1 MALTTNTPYKS
12 GTVSSVSGTT
22 FTVSSSTFASGDV
35 GRCIYMRN
43 GDAEGQTR
51 KIVGYTSGTVV
62 TVDHAW
68 DDSPIDGITEDE
80 PSNGDTFY
88 VSYFLDELDNGTD
101 LIKHDQ
107 FCYELTST
115 WNASSTFVYDINLT
129 FICNGANLNFATS
142 ACLRF
147 GDKTS
152 DSFSS
157 NGCNI
162 FDTNSAT
169 FGWDSGSSGGDFQMY
184 GGTFTGTN
192 SGSFWRFQ
200 ANGMVR
206 FCDVTQFGQH
216 GMRLTGA
223 KSAIVNYTVV
233 GNDAIY
239 SPFTV
244 AGTFGQIRNIS
255 AYNCDACLY
264 WQSGTPGGAATLK
277 NVRAENLDEGYFQY
291 RPLSDTKLTLEG
303 VEVSEIEDAPKF
315 GDYISGGP
323 SAFEVDVKNNI
334 AINAFNSS
342 GTALTGHRIY
352 IENSL
357 GTEQENSTGD
367 LAATA
372 YLIRYFDMAR
382 GDSTG
387 GVDWDTDGTD
397 YTPMVVKIRKY
408 GYQPFLTSWDG
419 RSSLTTLNIFMVDD
433 NVVVANEATAG
444 AYTGITV
451 NGSTETITI
460 SADHTMQEIYDYV
473 QWWSA
478 QSTNVQYVVPM
489 ESADGNTFII
499 AEDWRL
505 ICNGGSIT
513 SGTGKTLA
521 FSGTGYLQLDG
532 ETADNIV
539 VNSGDV
545 YLESATDLT
554 SMTIADDLRIDTG
567 ANSTLDFDGMI
578 VGGDVWND
586 SASNTLTII
595 GSGGSSLTAGDP
607 GTGNGQTNIELG
619 AQVTLTG
626 LQTNSEVRAY
636 VGTNPATATEIDGI
650 ENSGTSFSFTQTEA
664 GSAGYIQIHN
674 IQYESITL
682 DLTYGLTDQSI
693 PIQQRFDR
701 NYNNPT

>member
-1 MALTTNTPYKS
+1 MALTTNSAYAS

-22 FTVSSSTFASGDV
+22 FTASSSTFISGDV
-35 GRCIYMRN
+35 GRCIYMLN

-51 KIVGYTSGTVV
+51 KIVGYTSATVV
-62 TVDHAW
+62 TIDHAW

-88 VSYFLDELDNGTD
+88 VSYFFDELDDGSN

-115 WNASSTFVYDINLT
+115 WNASSTFVYDTNLT
-129 FICNGANLNFATS
+129 FICNGANLNFSTS

-169 FGWDSGSSGGDFQMY
+169 YGWDSGSSGGDFQMY

-192 SGSFWRFQ
+192 AGSFWRFQ

-206 FCDVTQFGQH
+206 FCDVTQFGPH

-223 KSAIVNYTVV
+223 KSAVVNYKVA
-233 GNDAIY
+233 GNDATY

-264 WQSGTPGGAATLK
+264 WQSGTPGGDATLK

-291 RPLSDTKLTLEG
+291 RPLSDTTLTLEG
-303 VEVSEIEDAPKF
+303 VEVSEIEAAPKF

-323 SAFEVDVKNNI
+323 SAFEVVVKNNI

-342 GTALTGHRIY
+342 GTPLTGHRIY
-352 IENSL
+352 IENSI

-367 LAATA
+367 LDATA
-372 YLIRYFDMAR
+372 YLIRYFDMAS

-387 GVDWDTDGTD
+387 GVDWDADGTS
-397 YTPMVVKIRKY
+397 YTPMVVKVRKY

-419 RSSLTTLNIFMVDD
+419 LSSLTTLNIFMFDD
-433 NVVVANEATAG
+433 NVVVANETTAG

-451 NGSTETITI
+451 NGSTETITVGEN
-460 SADHTMQEIYDYV
+460 HTLQEIYDYC
-473 QWWSA
+473 QWWST
-478 QSTNVQYVVPM
+478 QSANVQYDIPMTSVDGTNFALASGWDFVV
-489 ESADGNTFII
+489 SSTYTVT
-499 AEDWRL
+499 AEGQTL
-505 ICNGGSIT
+505 TLSGGGSFTISGDFTGLINDGTNYRVPITLSGVVDGSSWAVYET
-513 SGTGKTLA
+513 SGMAEIDKGTQ
-521 FSGTGYLQLDG
+521 SG
-532 ETADNIV
+532 
-539 VNSGDV
+539 SGDI
-545 YLESATDLT
+545 
-554 SMTIADDLRIDTG
+554 TI
-567 ANSTLDFDGMI
+567 
-578 VGGDVWND
+578 
-586 SASNTLTII
+586 
-595 GSGGSSLTAGDP
+595 
-607 GTGNGQTNIELG
+607 
-619 AQVTLTG
+619 
-626 LQTNSEVRAY
+626 
-636 VGTNPATATEIDGI
+636 
-650 ENSGTSFSFTQTEA
+650 
-664 GSAGYIQIHN
+664 
-674 IQYESITL
+674 YESITANKGITIRVRL
-682 DLTYGLTDQSI
+682 AGYLPYQTVGTATTAAGYSGVIAQNVDSI
-693 PIQQRFDR
+693 
-701 NYNNPT
+701 YT

>member
-12 GTVSSVSGTT
+12 GTVFSVSGTT
-22 FTVSSSTFASGDV
+22 FTASASTFASGDV

-107 FCYELTST
+107 FCYELTSI
-115 WNASSTFVYDINLT
+115 WNASSTFVYDTNLT
-129 FICNGANLNFATS
+129 FICDGENLNFSTS

-192 SGSFWRFQ
+192 AGSFWRFQ

-216 GMRLTGA
+216 GMRLTGT
-223 KSAIVNYTVV
+223 KSAVVNYKVV

-342 GTALTGHRIY
+342 GTPLTGHRIY

-367 LAATA
+367 LEATA

-382 GDSTG
+382 SDSTG
-387 GVDWDTDGTD
+387 GVDWDIDGTS
-397 YTPMVVKIRKY
+397 YTPMAVKVRKY
-408 GYQPFLTSWDG
+408 GYQPFPTSWDG
-419 RSSLTTLNIFMVDD
+419 RSSLTTLNIFMADD
-433 NVVVANEATAG
+433 NVVVASEAAAG
-444 AYTGITV
+444 AYTGITI
-451 NGSTETITI
+451 NGSTETITVT
-460 SADHTMQEIYDYV
+460 SNHTLQEIYDYC
-473 QWWSA
+473 QWWST
-478 QSTNVQYVVPM
+478 QSANVQYDVPLT
-489 ESADGNTFII
+489 SVDGNTFVLPT
-499 AEDWRL
+499 DWDL
-505 ICNGGSIT
+505 ILDGGSIT
-513 SGTGKTLA
+513 SGTGKTIN
-521 FSGTGYLQLDG
+521 FNGTGALRMDG
-532 ETADNIV
+532 ETADNVTIS
-539 VNSGDV
+539 SGDV

-554 SMTIADDLRIDTG
+554 GMTIADDLRIDTG
-567 ANSTLDFDGMI
+567 ANSALDFVNMI

-586 SASNTLTII
+586 AASNTLTII
-595 GSGGSSLTAGDP
+595 GSGGSLTAGDP
-607 GTGNGQTNIELG
+607 GTGNGQTNILLG

-626 LQTNSEVRAY
+626 LQANSEVRAY

-650 ENSGTSFSFTQTEA
+650 ENSGTSFNFTQTES
-664 GSAGYIQIHN
+664 GNDGYIQIHH

-682 DLTYGLTDQSI
+682 ELTYGSTDQSI

>member
-35 GRCIYMRN
+35 GRCIYMLN

-115 WNASSTFVYDINLT
+115 WNVSNAFVYDINLT

-152 DSFSS
+152 DAFSS

-184 GGTFTGTN
+184 GGTFTGSY

-206 FCDVTQFGQH
+206 FCDVTQFGPH

-223 KSAIVNYTVV
+223 KSAVVNYKVA
-233 GNDAIY
+233 GNDATY

-264 WQSGTPGGAATLK
+264 WQSGTPGGDATLK

-291 RPLSDTKLTLEG
+291 RPLSDTTLTLEG
-303 VEVSEIEDAPKF
+303 VEVSEIEAAPKF

-323 SAFEVDVKNNI
+323 SAFEVAVKNNI

-342 GTALTGHRIY
+342 GTPLTGHRIY

-372 YLIRYFDMAR
+372 YLIRFFDMAS

-387 GVDWDTDGTD
+387 GVDWDTDGTS
-397 YTPMVVKIRKY
+397 YTPMVVKVRKY
-408 GYQPFLTSWDG
+408 GYQPFPTSWDG

-460 SADHTMQEIYDYV
+460 TSDHTLQEIYDYC
-473 QWWSA
+473 QWWST
-478 QSTNVQYVVPM
+478 QSANVQYDVPLT
-489 ESADGNTFII
+489 SADGNTFIL
-499 AEDWRL
+499 AQNWDL
-505 ICNGGSIT
+505 ICDGGDIT
-513 SGTGKTLA
+513 SGTGKSLN
-521 FSGTGYLQLDG
+521 FSGTGILQLDG
-532 ETADNIV
+532 NTADNVNV
-539 VNSGDV
+539 VSGDV
-545 YLESATDLT
+545 HLESATNL
-554 SMTIADDLRIDTG
+554 SGMNISDDLRIDTG
-567 ANSTLDFDGMI
+567 ANSTLSFTNMD
-578 VGGDVWND
+578 VGGNVWND
-586 SASNTLTII
+586 SASNTLTINA
-595 GSGGSSLTAGDP
+595 SSSSLTAGDP
-607 GTGNGQTNIELG
+607 GTGNGQTNIVTS
-619 AQVTLTG
+619 VTLSVTNLVTG
-626 LQTNSEVRAY
+626 SNVRIEETD
-636 VGTNPATATEIDGI
+636 GTQVSQGTES
-650 ENSGTSFSFTQTEA
+650 SGSYTDTYG
-664 GSAGYIQIHN
+664 GSTPLSVFVKIRKAGYIPIKAPAT
-674 IQYESITL
+674 ITS
-682 DLTYGLTDQSI
+682 TGLSFTANQVVDTI
-693 PIQQRFDR
+693 YTP
-701 NYNNPT
+701 

>member
-1 MALTTNTPYKS
+1 MAITTNSAYAS

-22 FTVSSSTFASGDV
+22 FTASGSTFASGDV
-35 GRCIYMRN
+35 GRCIYMLN

-51 KIVGYTSGTVV
+51 KIVGYISGTVV
-62 TVDHAW
+62 TLDHAW

-80 PSNGDTFY
+80 PSNGDTFF
-88 VSYFLDELDNGTD
+88 VSYFFDELDDGSN

-115 WNASSTFVYDINLT
+115 WNASNTFVYDTNIT
-129 FICNGANLNFATS
+129 FICNGANLNFSTS
-142 ACLRF
+142 ACLRL

-169 FGWDSGSSGGDFQMY
+169 FGWDSGDLGGDFQMY
-184 GGTFTGTN
+184 GGTFTGVN

-206 FCDVTQFGQH
+206 FCDVTQFGRH

-223 KSAIVNYTVV
+223 KSAIVNYKVV
-233 GNDAIY
+233 GNDATF

-352 IENSL
+352 IENEA

-367 LAATA
+367 LEATA
-372 YLIRYFDMAR
+372 YLIRYFDMAS

-387 GVDWDTDGTD
+387 GVDWGTDGTS
-397 YTPMVVKIRKY
+397 YTPMLVKIRKY
-408 GYQPFLTSWDG
+408 GYQAFNTSWDG
-419 RSSLTTLNIFMVDD
+419 RSSLTTLSIFMVDD
-433 NVVVANEATAG
+433 NVVVANEAIAG
-444 AYTGITV
+444 AYTGIAV

-460 SADHTMQEIYDYV
+460 SSDHTLQEIYDYI
-473 QWWSA
+473 QWWST
-478 QSTNVQYVVPM
+478 QSANVQYVVPM
-489 ESADGNTFII
+489 TSADGNTFIL
-499 AEDWRL
+499 AQNWDL
-505 ICNGGSIT
+505 ICDGGDIT
-513 SGTGKTLA
+513 SGTGKSLN
-521 FSGTGYLQLDG
+521 FSGTGILQLDG
-532 ETADNIV
+532 NTANN
-539 VNSGDV
+539 VNVSSGDV
-545 YLESATDLT
+545 HLESATDLT
-554 SMTIADDLRIDTG
+554 GMTIANDLRIDTG
-567 ANSTLDFDGMI
+567 ANSTLDFINMNVAGN
-578 VGGDVWND
+578 VWND
-586 SASNTLTII
+586 DASHTLTINAAN
-595 GSGGSSLTAGDP
+595 SSLTAGDA
-607 GTGNGQTNIELG
+607 GTGNGQTNIL
-619 AQVTLTG
+619 VSSTLILTN
-626 LQTNSEVRAY
+626 LQNPTEVR
-636 VGTNPATATEIDGI
+636 V
-650 ENSGTSFSFTQTEA
+650 FEA
-664 GSAGYIQIHN
+664 GTTNEVAGQENVTTGTFSTVIQVNAVDISVLSLGYLN
-674 IQYESITL
+674 IKLKDVVTTS
-682 DLTYGLTDQSI
+682 DRSI
-693 PIQQRFDR
+693 PIAQTVDR
-701 NYNNPT
+701 QYENP

>member
-1 MALTTNTPYKS
+1 MPHIAHSRLQARLGRSETSRPTTATPVCTGS
-12 GTVSSVSGTT
+12 LGLP
-22 FTVSSSTFASGDV
+22 
-35 GRCIYMRN
+35 
-43 GDAEGQTR
+43 
-51 KIVGYTSGTVV
+51 VV
-62 TVDHAW
+62 H
-68 DDSPIDGITEDE
+68 
-80 PSNGDTFY
+80 
-88 VSYFLDELDNGTD
+88 
-101 LIKHDQ
+101 
-107 FCYELTST
+107 
-115 WNASSTFVYDINLT
+115 
-129 FICNGANLNFATS
+129 
-142 ACLRF
+142 
-147 GDKTS
+147 
-152 DSFSS
+152 
-157 NGCNI
+157 
-162 FDTNSAT
+162 
-169 FGWDSGSSGGDFQMY
+169 
-184 GGTFTGTN
+184 
-192 SGSFWRFQ
+192 
-200 ANGMVR
+200 
-206 FCDVTQFGQH
+206 
-216 GMRLTGA
+216 
-223 KSAIVNYTVV
+223 
-233 GNDAIY
+233 
-239 SPFTV
+239 
-244 AGTFGQIRNIS
+244 
-255 AYNCDACLY
+255 
-264 WQSGTPGGAATLK
+264 ATLK

-291 RPLSDTKLTLEG
+291 RPLSDTTLTLEG
-303 VEVSEIEDAPKF
+303 VEVSEIEAAPKF

-342 GTALTGHRIY
+342 GTPLTGHRIY

-372 YLIRYFDMAR
+372 YLIRFFDMAS

-387 GVDWDTDGTD
+387 GVDWDTDGTS
-397 YTPMVVKIRKY
+397 YTPMVVKVRKY

-451 NGSTETITI
+451 DGSTETITI

-489 ESADGNTFII
+489 GSADGNTFII

-513 SGTGKTLA
+513 SGIGKTLA

-554 SMTIADDLRIDTG
+554 GMTIADDLRIDTG

-626 LQTNSEVRAY
+626 LQANSEVRAY
-636 VGTNPATATEIDGI
+636 VGTNPATAIEIDGV

-664 GSAGYIQIHN
+664 GNAGYIQIHN

-682 DLTYGLTDQSI
+682 DLTYGSTDQSI

>member
-1 MALTTNTPYKS
+1 MALTTNSAYAS

-22 FTVSSSTFASGDV
+22 FTASSSTFISGDV

-115 WNASSTFVYDINLT
+115 WNVSNAFVYDINLT

-152 DSFSS
+152 DAFSS

-184 GGTFTGTN
+184 GGTFTGSY

-206 FCDVTQFGQH
+206 FCDVTQFGPH

-223 KSAIVNYTVV
+223 KSAVVNYKVA
-233 GNDAIY
+233 GNDATY

-264 WQSGTPGGAATLK
+264 WQSGTPGGDATLK

-291 RPLSDTKLTLEG
+291 RPLSDTTLTLEG
-303 VEVSEIEDAPKF
+303 VEVSEIEAAPKF

-323 SAFEVDVKNNI
+323 SAFEVVVKNNI

-342 GTALTGHRIY
+342 GTPLTGHRIY

-372 YLIRYFDMAR
+372 YLIRFFDMAS

-387 GVDWDTDGTD
+387 GVDWDTDGTS
-397 YTPMVVKIRKY
+397 YTPMVVKVRKY
-408 GYQPFLTSWDG
+408 GYQPFPTSWDG

-460 SADHTMQEIYDYV
+460 TSDHTLQEIYDYC
-473 QWWSA
+473 QWWST
-478 QSTNVQYVVPM
+478 QSANVQYDVPLT
-489 ESADGNTFII
+489 SADGNTFILANNWDMI
-499 AEDWRL
+499 L
-505 ICNGGSIT
+505 NGGSIT
-513 SGTGKTLA
+513 SGTGKTLRFA
-521 FSGTGYLQLDG
+521 GTGILQMDG
-532 ETADNIV
+532 ETANNV
-539 VNSGDV
+539 AVSAGDV
-545 YLESATDLT
+545 HLESATDLT
-554 SMTIADDLRIDTG
+554 GMTIADDLRIDTG
-567 ANSTLDFDGMI
+567 ANSTLSFTSMS
-578 VGGDVWND
+578 VSGDVWND
-586 SASNTLTII
+586 DASHTLTINAVT
-595 GSGGSSLTAGDP
+595 STLSAGDP
-607 GTGNGQTNIELG
+607 GTGNGQTNIQNAVSL
-619 AQVTLTG
+619 TITG
-626 LQTNSEVRAY
+626 LETGARVRIEETGGTLISQGTESSGSYSDTYNYTGDQGVY
-636 VGTNPATATEIDGI
+636 VIVRLYGYLPIKQAATIT
-650 ENSGTSFSFTQTEA
+650 A
-664 GSAGYIQIHN
+664 G
-674 IQYESITL
+674 
-682 DLTYGLTDQSI
+682 GLSLQVQMVEDTI
-693 PIQQRFDR
+693 VA
-701 NYNNPT
+701 